1 MIYNGLE
8 FGSYLET
15 PTTSPC
21 YSILIGINPFLQG
34 TFTFAQMYFI
44 FTYSRLMINKFKL
57 LARLGLMH
65 LVATNI
71 CTWIRTLGKET
82 LQELRSGRH
91 LPATGYGSNRFN
103 SSLSSHGRVESSRE
117 NFFGNITEENCQK
130 EDIMEGILKNVS
142 PYLYPFIVEYS
153 LIGAA
158 FLYVMWSNIGR
169 SGSSSPGHHTRPFT
183 VVSGTNGGTANTTV
197 AASPARNGAGGEE
210 GGNHHPSVLLS
221 PSSPFSI
228 DNLSTSSRTTSASNH
243 SLYSCL
249 GSSKGNVFFLF
260 FPFFPFFFDP
270 VIFSTSSLFT
280 I

>member
-15 PTTSPC
+15 PSTSPC

-82 LQELRSGRH
+82 IQELRAGRH
-91 LPATGYGSNRFN
+91 LPSATGSNRTI
-103 SSLSSHGRVESSRE
+103 HGRTESSYFSY
-117 NFFGNITEENCQK
+117 NSTMDNCQT

-158 FLYVMWSNIGR
+158 FLYVMWSSIGR
-169 SGSSSPGHHTRPFT
+169 GQQQQQSTFNNYNRTFI
-183 VVSGTNGGTANTTV
+183 GTNGGTTNTTV
-197 AASPARNGAGGEE
+197 AASPARNSTEDGTGRGT
-210 GGNHHPSVLLS
+210 NVLMS
-221 PSSPFSI
+221 PVSPFSM
-228 DNLSTSSRTTSASNH
+228 DNLSTSSRSTSVSNH

-249 GSSKGNVFFLF
+249 GSSKGNVCSRTRR
-260 FPFFPFFFDP
+260 
-270 VIFSTSSLFT
+270 VKEGS
-280 I
+280 